1 MNKFFMGNVRFV
13 HILFG
18 CFSSFCSSG
27 ESIWPFSPASMR
39 TGETSW
45 LGRILRAI
53 GRANEVLYAHRAKQV
68 RKRRTFMDLC
78 RSIAYIGLLAMVV
91 VIVITGLILMG
102 AGYHAGLTAIAYK
115 ILRPIERL
123 MGGLAVVRYIHH
135 VFTWFF
141 ILFIVVH
148 IYMAFWYDAI
158 LKKGTVSSMISGNI
172 FKKDKKVTSF
182 KLSKYKITGK
192 GRRNRSPLFWLC
204 RINIIFKLKMISRR
218 QGEGA
223 GNVYVNTLRTPTTQT
238 TKIAL

>member
-1 MNKFFMGNVRFV
+1 MRLNHWFMALSIFILIVTGFYIADPFTVSKGETVGKFLMGNVRFT

-18 CFSSFCSSG
+18 VFLAFLFVWRVYLAFFSRFHADWKDFFAWADIKMTIHQIKFYLLIDKKG
-27 ESIWPFSPASMR
+27 PDYKTLYGPMQSMAYM
-39 TGETSW
+39 G
-45 LGRILRAI
+45 LM
-53 GRANEVLYAHRAKQV
+53 
-68 RKRRTFMDLC
+68 FM
-78 RSIAYIGLLAMVV
+78 VF

-115 ILRPIERL
+115 ILRPVERL

-172 FKKDKKVTSF
+172 FKK
-182 KLSKYKITGK
+182 IK
-192 GRRNRSPLFWLC
+192 G
-204 RINIIFKLKMISRR
+204 
-218 QGEGA
+218 
-223 GNVYVNTLRTPTTQT
+223 
-238 TKIAL
+238 